1 MLPPLGVG
9 LGNLPR
15 GREDRGE
22 DEIDA
27 GVAQSGQADA
37 RLMRVL
43 ARHAQVAA
51 IQGHVRQIEMCV
63 EPGQGGK
70 PSGLWLALALATMS

>member
-9 LGNLPR
+9 LGDFSR

-27 GVAQSGQADA
+27 GFSQGWQTDA
-37 RLMRVL
+37 RLIGGL
-43 ARHAQVAA
+43 ARCAQVAA
-51 IQGHVRQIEMCV
+51 IQGHVRQVEMCV
-63 EPGQGGK
+63 EPRQGGK
-70 PSGLWLALALATMS
+70 PSGLWLALAAATMG